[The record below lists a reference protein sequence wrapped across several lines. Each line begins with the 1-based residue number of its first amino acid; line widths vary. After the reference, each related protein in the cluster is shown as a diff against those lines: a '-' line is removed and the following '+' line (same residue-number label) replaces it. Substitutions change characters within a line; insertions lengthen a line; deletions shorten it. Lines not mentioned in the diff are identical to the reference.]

1 LPPSY
6 ALVLSTAVGLTMLLM
21 LGVWGAIAD
30 RLGRRRSFALGYSLC
45 AIGFGFGIFSVGV
58 LHMTSWPILFITT
71 LIAGVGVNFTAALCY
86 LYTTEMF
93 PTRMRSFAAATGS
106 AACCIGGFIAPT
118 VVGALLGADLGI
130 ISVFAMFGTM
140 SLLGIVAILVLG
152 PETASGALEE
162 LAV

>member
-1 LPPSY
+1 
-6 ALVLSTAVGLTMLLM
+6 MLHL
-21 LGVWGAIAD
+21 
-30 RLGRRRSFALGYSLC
+30 
-45 AIGFGFGIFSVGV
+45 
-58 LHMTSWPILFITT
+58 TSWPILFITT

-106 AACCIGGFIAPT
+106 AACRIGGFIAPT

-140 SLLGIVAILVLG
+140 SLFGIVAILLLG